1 MAVVVSEQD
10 VVFAQAGGRDLRCDI
25 YRPAGAGS
33 PLPAA
38 IMLHGGG
45 WRRGSRAS
53 LQARAEELAQYGFV
67 VVASEYR
74 LTDEARWPAHIQDV
88 KAALRWLRADAAA
101 RDVNPDQIALIG
113 FSAGAQLALLAAG
126 TPGVAAFSDTRAAS
140 ATGEA
145 VNAVVAFFPPTR
157 FQAGSERAGGEAPAS
172 PAESLGPGITADEMR
187 DASPLT
193 HLSAQFPPTM
203 LLHGTAD
210 EVVPPATSQ
219 ELFGMLR
226 ALGVPADLRLYTGL
240 RHEFVRM
247 DGVLQLSMAD
257 VALFLRRT
265 MIDPKRFDVSQA
277 ELFGAP
283 AAPGGGS
290 R

>member
-1 MAVVVSEQD
+1 M
-10 VVFAQAGGRDLRCDI
+10 
-25 YRPAGAGS
+25 
-33 PLPAA
+33 
-38 IMLHGGG
+38 
-45 WRRGSRAS
+45 
-53 LQARAEELAQYGFV
+53 
-67 VVASEYR
+67 
-74 LTDEARWPAHIQDV
+74 
-88 KAALRWLRADAAA
+88 
-101 RDVNPDQIALIG
+101 NPDQIALIG

-126 TPGVAAFSDTRAAS
+126 TPGVAAFSHTRAAS
-140 ATGEA
+140 TAGEA

-172 PAESLGPGITADEMR
+172 PAESLGPDITADEMR
-187 DASPLT
+187 NASPLT

-203 LLHGTAD
+203 LLHGAAD
-210 EVVPPATSQ
+210 EVVPLATSQ

-226 ALGVPADLRLYTGL
+226 SLGLPADLRLYTGL

-247 DGVLQLSMAD
+247 DGVLELCMAD

-265 MIDPKRFDVSQA
+265 MIDLDRFDVSQA

-283 AAPGGGS
+283 AAPGGGP

>member
-1 MAVVVSEQD
+1 MTAVVSEQD
-10 VVFAQAGGRDLRCDI
+10 VVFAHAGGRALRCDI
-25 YRPAGAGS
+25 YRPVDSRS

-53 LQARAEELAQYGFV
+53 LRARAEELAQYGFV

-74 LTDEARWPAHIQDV
+74 LTDEARWPAHIHDV
-88 KAALRWLRADAAA
+88 KAALRWLRANAGA
-101 RDVNPDQIALIG
+101 RGVDPVQIALVG

-126 TPGVAAFSDTRAAS
+126 TPGVAEFSGAEVAPAAD
-140 ATGEA
+140 EA

-157 FQAGSERAGGEAPAS
+157 FQAGSERSGGDAPAS
-172 PAESLGPGITADEMR
+172 PAESLGPDISAEEMR
-187 DASPLT
+187 EASPLA
-193 HLSAQFPPTM
+193 HLSPRFPPTM

-210 EVVPPATSQ
+210 EVVPSATSQ

-226 ALGVPADLRLYTGL
+226 ALGVPSDLRLYTGL

-247 DGVLQLSMAD
+247 DGMLQLCMAD

-265 MIDPKRFDVSQA
+265 MIDPERFDVSQA
-277 ELFGAP
+277 DLFGAP